1 MSHATPP
8 LPHSPNPPTPPLPVP
23 NSQPGAI
30 GYAQTL
36 TGRGVVVA
44 RSPGLLDVSVPPVH
58 TARVVV
64 SQVVVVAAAAM
75 MLAVIAVVESNTA
88 TSVDL
93 TYLINLTMFAVAV
106 VALGGSAR

>member
-1 MSHATPP
+1 M
-8 LPHSPNPPTPPLPVP
+8 
-23 NSQPGAI
+23 
-30 GYAQTL
+30 
-36 TGRGVVVA
+36 VVA

-64 SQVVVVAAAAM
+64 SQVVVLVAAAAM